1 MAQKSFYRSD
11 RVSAQLRRELGTI
24 VHQAVRE
31 HALPS
36 VSVSDVEVTRDL
48 AHAKVFVTALQQER
62 SAEAV
67 KALKALTPEIRYQL
81 GRAMKLRHVP
91 ELHFHYDDSVDR
103 GERIDNLLRDH
114 PPMAD
119 DDQPDDMADEGDG
132 EGDDRRS

>member
-67 KALKALTPEIRYQL
+67 KALKTLTPEMRYQL

-103 GERIDNLLRDH
+103 GERIDNLLRDN
-114 PPMAD
+114 PPVQD
-119 DDQPDDMADEGDG
+119 DEDPDEQHDSGDG
-132 EGDDRRS
+132 QGSDRES